1 MDLGETIKLPPFG
14 VLIGS
19 TIFMWGIPKPM
30 IEGSAFY
37 SEISFLWKHNDEI
50 SAQSHTA
57 IAKYYTSLLLLI
69 LASR

>member
-1 MDLGETIKLPPFG
+1 VDLGNTIKLPPFG
-14 VLIGS
+14 VLIGFP
-19 TIFMWGIPKPM
+19 IFMYDFPDSV

-37 SEISFLWKHNDEI
+37 SDIWKHNEGI

-57 IAKYYTSLLLLI
+57 IAKYYTSLILSI

>member
-1 MDLGETIKLPPFG
+1 MGQTTKLPPFG

-19 TIFMWGIPKPM
+19 TTFMWNFPDSM
-30 IEGSAFY
+30 IEISAFY
-37 SEISFLWKHNDEI
+37 SEISFLWKYNDGI

-69 LASR
+69 LASG